1 MDGIYP
7 FPCLSTAQFLIRN
20 SGVVKTRPRQH
31 TARAILMSSETPLRM
46 VQLTPGAGKMFCGAC
61 LRDNALVTALR
72 HQGHSVVMAPMYLPL
87 TLDEDD
93 QTAGTPI
100 FFSGINVF
108 LDQQSALFRKSP
120 GWLHRLLASPS
131 LLRLAAGAAGK
142 TRAEELGPLTISM
155 LRGEEGLQAR
165 ELDDLIAWLRLEKPE
180 VVCLSNALLVGMA
193 RRIRAE
199 VRAPVICSLQGEDY
213 FLDGLPEP
221 HRAAA
226 WRVAA
231 ERAADVD
238 LFIAPSR
245 YYAQFMADR
254 LKIAPERMK
263 VLVNGIKLDGY
274 EVTAPP
280 GGKASPPVL
289 GYFARMCREKGLD
302 QLIGAF
308 LRLKKR
314 DGLSKLKLRVG
325 GSCGP
330 TDQVIV
336 DQLRGTLA
344 DHNFLGD
351 AEFCPNL
358 SRADKL
364 DFLRSLTVF
373 SVPARHPEAFGL
385 YVIEALASGVPVV
398 QPDHG
403 GFSELVAA
411 TRGGRLFPAGHE
423 EALADAIEALL
434 RTPEQAQAMGEA
446 GRAAVRE
453 RFTAEAMA
461 GEFARLC
468 RETARKFPS

>member
-1 MDGIYP
+1 MA
-7 FPCLSTAQFLIRN
+7 SSHSSHN
-20 SGVVKTRPRQH
+20 SGVVIARLEQQ
-31 TARAILMSSETPLRM
+31 TARAVLMPSETPLRI

-61 LRDNALVTALR
+61 LRDNVLVSALR
-72 HQGHSVVMAPMYLPL
+72 RMGHSVVMAPMYLPL

-120 GWLHRLLASPS
+120 AWLHRLLASPS
-131 LLRLAAGAAGK
+131 LLKLAAGAAGK
-142 TRAEELGPLTISM
+142 TRAQDLGELTISM
-155 LRGEEGLQAR
+155 LRGEEGHQAR
-165 ELDDLIAWLRLEKPE
+165 ELDDLVRWLRLENPD
-180 VVCLSNALLVGMA
+180 VVCLSNALLAGMA

-199 VRAPVICSLQGEDY
+199 VGAPVICSLQGEDF

-221 HRAAA
+221 HRTTA
-226 WRVAA
+226 WQVATD
-231 ERAADVD
+231 RAADVD
-238 LFIAPSR
+238 LFVSPSR
-245 YYAQFMADR
+245 YYGQFMGGR

-263 VLVNGIKLDGY
+263 VVVNGINLGGY
-274 EVTAPP
+274 ERDAPP
-280 GGKASPPVL
+280 AGKSGPPVL

-302 QLIGAF
+302 QLVGAF
-308 LRLKKR
+308 VRLKKR
-314 DGLSKLKLRVG
+314 DGLSDLKLRVG

-336 DQLRGTLA
+336 DALRATLA
-344 DHNFLGD
+344 AHDVLGD
-351 AEFCPNL
+351 VEFCPNL
-358 SRADKL
+358 SRDAKQ

-385 YVIEALASGVPVV
+385 YVIEALAAGVPVV

-411 TRGGRLFPAGHE
+411 TGGGRLFPAGNE

-434 RTPEQAQAMGEA
+434 RTPEQARAMGAA
-446 GRAAVRE
+446 GRDAVRE
-453 RFTAEAMA
+453 RFTAETMA

>member
-1 MDGIYP
+1 MP
-7 FPCLSTAQFLIRN
+7 
-20 SGVVKTRPRQH
+20 
-31 TARAILMSSETPLRM
+31 SETFLRI

-61 LRDNALVTALR
+61 LRDNALVSSLR
-72 HQGHSVVMAPMYLPL
+72 GMGHSVVMAPMYLPL
-87 TLDEDD
+87 TLDETD

-131 LLRLAAGAAGK
+131 LLKLAAGAAGK
-142 TRAEELGPLTISM
+142 TRAEDLGELTISM
-155 LRGEEGLQAR
+155 LRGEQGHQAR
-165 ELDDLIAWLRLEKPE
+165 ELDDLVRWLLLEKPD

-199 VRAPVICSLQGEDY
+199 VGAPVICSLQGEDF
-213 FLDGLPEP
+213 FLDGLREP
-221 HRAAA
+221 HRTAA
-226 WRVAA
+226 WQVTT

-238 LFIAPSR
+238 LFVSPSR
-245 YYAQFMADR
+245 YFADFMAGR
-254 LKIAPERMK
+254 LKIAPEKMK
-263 VLVNGIKLDGY
+263 VVLNGINLDGY
-274 EVTAPP
+274 ETAAPAT
-280 GGKASPPVL
+280 GKSGPPVL

-308 LRLKKR
+308 VRLKKR
-314 DGLSKLKLRVG
+314 DGLGDLKLRVG

-330 TDQVIV
+330 ADQPIV
-336 DQLRGTLA
+336 EEARATLSK
-344 DHNFLGD
+344 HNVLGD
-351 AEFCPNL
+351 VEFCPNL
-358 SRADKL
+358 TRDAKL
-364 DFLRSLTVF
+364 DFLHSLTVF

-385 YVIEALASGVPVV
+385 YVIEALAAGVPVV

-411 TRGGRLFPAGHE
+411 TGGGRLFPAGNE
-423 EALADAIEALL
+423 TALANAIEALL
-434 RTPEQAQAMGEA
+434 RTPEEARAMGEA

-453 RFTAEAMA
+453 RFTADAMA

-468 RETARKFPS
+468 RATAVKFPS

>member
-1 MDGIYP
+1 MFVTHLCWPLATGN
-7 FPCLSTAQFLIRN
+7 LAHH
-20 SGVVKTRPRQH
+20 SGVVITRPEQH
-31 TARAILMSSETPLRM
+31 TARAVLMPSETPLRI

-61 LRDNALVTALR
+61 LRDNALVSALR
-72 HQGHSVVMAPMYLPL
+72 GLGHSVVMAPMYLPL

-108 LDQQSALFRKSP
+108 LDQQSALFRKAP

-131 LLRLAAGAAGK
+131 LLKLAAGAAGK
-142 TRAEELGPLTISM
+142 TQAEDLGELTISM
-155 LRGEEGLQAR
+155 LRGEEGHQAR
-165 ELDDLIAWLRLEKPE
+165 ELDDLIRWLRLEKPD
-180 VVCLSNALLVGMA
+180 VVCLSNALLAGMA

-199 VRAPVICSLQGEDY
+199 VGAPVICSLQGEDF
-213 FLDGLPEP
+213 FLDGLREP

-238 LFIAPSR
+238 LFISPSR
-245 YYAQFMADR
+245 YYSQFMAGR
-254 LKIAPERMK
+254 LRIAPERMK
-263 VLVNGIKLDGY
+263 VVVNGINLGGY
-274 EVTAPP
+274 EQAATP
-280 GGKASPPVL
+280 GGKSGPPVL

-308 LRLKKR
+308 VRLKKR
-314 DGLSKLKLRVG
+314 DGLGDLKLRVG

-330 TDQVIV
+330 ADQVIV
-336 DQLRGTLA
+336 EALRATLA
-344 DHNFLGD
+344 AHNVLGD

-358 SRADKL
+358 SRAAKQ

-385 YVIEALASGVPVV
+385 YVIEALAAGVPVV

-411 TRGGRLFPAGHE
+411 TGGGRLFPAGSE

-434 RTPEQAQAMGEA
+434 RTPEQARAMGAA

>member
-1 MDGIYP
+1 
-7 FPCLSTAQFLIRN
+7 
-20 SGVVKTRPRQH
+20 
-31 TARAILMSSETPLRM
+31 MSIPTPLRI

-61 LRDNALVTALR
+61 LRDNALVTAMR

-120 GWLHRLLASPS
+120 EWLHRLLASPS
-131 LLRLAAGAAGK
+131 LLKLAAGAAGK
-142 TRAEELGPLTISM
+142 TRAQDLGELTISM
-155 LRGEEGLQAR
+155 LRGEEGHQAR
-165 ELDDLIAWLRLEKPE
+165 ELDELIRWLRLEKPD
-180 VVCLSNALLVGMA
+180 VVCLSNALLAGMA

-199 VRAPVICSLQGEDY
+199 VRAPVICSLQGEDF

-221 HRAAA
+221 HRATA

-238 LFIAPSR
+238 LFVSPSR
-245 YYAQFMADR
+245 YFGQFMAGR

-263 VLVNGIKLDGY
+263 VIVNGINLDGY
-274 EVTAPP
+274 EAAAPP
-280 GGKASPPVL
+280 GGKTGPPVL
-289 GYFARMCREKGLD
+289 GYFARMCLEKGLD
-302 QLIGAF
+302 QLVGAF
-308 LRLKKR
+308 VRLKKR
-314 DGLSKLKLRVG
+314 KGLGDLKLRVG

-330 TDQVIV
+330 TDQVVV
-336 DQLRGTLA
+336 DELRSILA
-344 DHNFLGD
+344 RHNLQGD
-351 AEFCPNL
+351 VEFCPNV
-358 SRADKL
+358 SREAKL
-364 DFLRSLTVF
+364 EFLRSLTVF

-385 YVIEALASGVPVV
+385 YVLEALAAGVPVV

-411 TRGGRLFPAGHE
+411 TGGGLLFPANDE
-423 EALADAIEALL
+423 AALADAIEALL
-434 RTPEQAQAMGEA
+434 RTPEQARAMGEA
-446 GRAAVRE
+446 GRAVVRE

-461 GEFARLC
+461 GAFARLC
-468 RETARKFPS
+468 REAAVKFPS